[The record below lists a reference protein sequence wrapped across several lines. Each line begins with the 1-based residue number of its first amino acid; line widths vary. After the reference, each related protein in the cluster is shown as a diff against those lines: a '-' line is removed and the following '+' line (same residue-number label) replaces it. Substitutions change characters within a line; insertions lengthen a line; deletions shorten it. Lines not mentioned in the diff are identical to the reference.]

1 MAQRVQVQLIDDID
15 GGTAEETVAFA
26 LDGTGYEID
35 LSSSNADALRDAMQV
50 WVSGARRVAGA
61 KGRRQNHGDQAAAR
75 PGRVLTGAAEQNA
88 AVRAWARARGMPV
101 RARGRI
107 PASVTDAY
115 HQAN

>member
-35 LSSSNADALRDAMQV
+35 LSSGNADALRGVLQV

-61 KGRRQNHGDQAAAR
+61 KGHQENPGSRPAAR
-75 PGRVLTGAAEQNA
+75 PGRALTGAAEQNA
-88 AVRAWARARGMPV
+88 AVRDWARARDMPV

-107 PASVTDAY
+107 PASVTEAY

>member
-15 GGTAEETVAFA
+15 GGTAEETVIFA
-26 LDGTGYEID
+26 LDGSSYEID
-35 LSSSNADALRDAMQV
+35 LSSSNADALRDAMQM
-50 WVSGARRVAGA
+50 WVSGARTVAGA
-61 KGRRQNHGDQAAAR
+61 KGRQQTHGAPAVSR
-75 PGRVLTGAAEQNA
+75 PGRALTGAAEQNA